1 MVNEEDLRSELGF
14 RVDSRDKSLP
24 TKAMMATFL
33 RDDLEDDDVDAIT
46 DVMVHGAA
54 TPRGTYETST
64 QVLAVLGRDVQ
75 NPLEGPVLEVKVPS
89 WNTYRRALKDFG
101 QGPIEDA
108 DGKKPQADAVE
119 AKEPKKRLTEEDFD
133 YTSEGTFRKHV
144 QLGYDPR
151 AVNQHV
157 DAVNRANF
165 LAATDLVRTRD
176 ERPLFIINQ
185 DGNPHPLYAASWKY
199 GKSAERH
206 GPQDGKDYTLVGKL
220 GSGAF
225 RSRRGV
231 SYPMYPGT
239 VNKLEYYVMSAHFL
253 ETNETFCL
261 AFRWG
266 SPNPRAQVSMLD
278 EVGKY
283 PDAPILKMS
292 DKGFA
297 SEEFTRNDRT
307 YCDPRGTIMI
317 TPLPRWAWVR
327 EIVADLWNSGEAK
340 AVPEAGKT
348 LLYGQ
353 RRSYWGDL
361 KVLPFNVACFYTEE
375 DPEDYLE
382 DPEAFGVFELAPKL
396 FAVAFYTNLEVDH
409 PEVAKWFEAQY
420 SGRWA
425 CENLFKRA
433 KALLGRS
440 QAQTPFQRHLGYAY
454 GMFVFAGLGL
464 WRLRQRIRLDFW
476 EAWGRGISRN
486 LFLDPMK
493 RFIERRFESPLR
505 RKK

>member
-1 MVNEEDLRSELGF
+1 MVNEEELRGELGF
-14 RVDSRDKSLP
+14 RVDCRDKSLP
-24 TKAMMATFL
+24 LKAMLKTFL
-33 RDDLEDDDVDAIT
+33 KDGLKDDDVDAIT
-46 DVMVHGAA
+46 DVMAHGAA

-64 QVLAVLGRDVQ
+64 QVIGVLGRDVQ
-75 NPLEGPVLEVKVPS
+75 DPREGPILDVKVPS
-89 WNTYRRALKDFG
+89 WSTYRRALKDFG
-101 QGPIEDA
+101 QSPVEGGEDPEP
-108 DGKKPQADAVE
+108 KPDME
-119 AKEPKKRLTEEDFD
+119 AKEPKKRLTVDDFE
-133 YTSEGTFRKHV
+133 YTTEGTFRKDI
-144 QLGYDPR
+144 QLDYDVR
-151 AVNQHV
+151 AANRHI
-157 DAVNRANF
+157 DAVNRATF

-176 ERPLFIINQ
+176 ERPLFILNQ
-185 DGNPHPLYAASWKY
+185 DGNPYALYAESWKY

-206 GPQDGKDYTLVGKL
+206 GPQDGKDFTLIGKI

-225 RSRRGV
+225 RSRRGI
-231 SYPMYPGT
+231 SYPMYAGT
-239 VNKLEYYVMSAHFL
+239 VNKIEYYVMSAHMV

-278 EVGKY
+278 EIVKY

-297 SEEFTRNDRT
+297 SEEFTRNDRN

-340 AVPEAGKT
+340 PVPEAGKA
-348 LLYGQ
+348 LLYAQ
-353 RRSYWGDL
+353 RRSNWGDQT
-361 KVLPFNVACFYTEE
+361 VMPFNVACFYTEE
-375 DPEDYLE
+375 DPEDYLD
-382 DPEAFGVFELAPKL
+382 DPEAFGVFQLAPKL

-440 QAQTPFQRHLGYAY
+440 QAHTPFHRHLGYAY
-454 GMFVFAGLGL
+454 GMYAFAALGL

-486 LFLDPMK
+486 IFLEPMK

>member
-1 MVNEEDLRSELGF
+1 MLNEEELRGELGF
-14 RVDSRDKSLP
+14 RVDCRDKSQP
-24 TKAMMATFL
+24 IKAMMATFL
-33 RDDLEDDDVDAIT
+33 ADDVKDDDVDLIT
-46 DVMVHGAA
+46 DVMTHAAA

-64 QVLAVLGRDVQ
+64 QVLAELSRDVQ
-75 NPLEGPVLEVKVPS
+75 DPRQGPVIPAKVPS
-89 WNTYRRALKDFG
+89 WNTYRRALLDFG
-101 QGPIEDA
+101 QDPVEGNEEPEA
-108 DGKKPQADAVE
+108 EPEPEPELVKVAGKA
-119 AKEPKKRLTEEDFD
+119 RLSETDFD

-144 QLGYDPR
+144 QLGYDVR
-151 AVNQHV
+151 KVNQHIDGV
-157 DAVNRANF
+157 CRATF
-165 LAATDLVRTRD
+165 LAATDLARRRD
-176 ERPLFIINQ
+176 DLPLFIINK
-185 DGNPHPLYAASWKY
+185 DGNPHPLYAESWKY

-206 GPQDGKDYTLVGKL
+206 GPQDGKDFTPIGRL

-225 RSRRGV
+225 RDKG
-231 SYPMYPGT
+231 PMYPGT

-261 AFRWG
+261 GFRWG
-266 SPNPRAQVSMLD
+266 APNPRSQISMRD
-278 EVGKY
+278 ELEKY
-283 PDAPILKMS
+283 PDAPILMMS

-297 SEEFTRNDRT
+297 SEEFTRNDRA

-340 AVPEAGKT
+340 AVPGAGKT

-353 RRSYWGDL
+353 RRSYWADL
-361 KVLPFNVACFYTEE
+361 TVLPFNVAVFFTEE

-425 CENLFKRA
+425 CENLYKRA

-440 QAQTPFQRHLGYAY
+440 QGQTPFPRHLWYAF
-454 GMFVFAGLGL
+454 GMFVIAGLGL
-464 WRLRQRIRLDFW
+464 WRLRQRIRIDFW
-476 EAWGRGISRN
+476 DAWTRGISRN

-493 RFIERRFESPLR
+493 RFIERRFESPKT